1 MPTILLVEGFRFF
14 FYSNEE
20 DRMHVHIEFQGKIAK
35 IWLDNFEI
43 AENFGFK
50 DFQLNRIQRIARKY
64 EKEIKEKWISYFG

>member
-20 DRMHVHIEFQGKIAK
+20 DKMHIHIEFQGKIAK

-50 DFQLNRIQRIARKY
+50 DFQLNKIQRIARKH